1 MSYTLL
7 PICAH
12 NTRHTPHTHTTHT
25 THTHHT
31 HHTHTPHTP
40 HTHTTCRVS
49 IGTALSTRKG
59 PPQTPHARAAAQGPS
74 PLYHQHHP
82 PVQQSLPEV
91 DGASP
96 RRTPWILYQVCYQ
109 YPIRPGGC
117 QQPLTRTF
125 PSQIYYR
132 SHLQPHE
139 TLKRTLIPVSALSAT
154 SSHFRHIRDSTC
166 YWVFKIQAYSQ
177 PNHPS

>member
-1 MSYTLL
+1 MSYTLI

-12 NTRHTPHTHTTHT
+12 NTH
-25 THTHHT
+25 
-31 HHTHTPHTP
+31 HTP

-82 PVQQSLPEV
+82 PVQQSLPQV

-96 RRTPWILYQVCYQ
+96 DAHHGFYIKCVIRYL
-109 YPIRPGGC
+109 IRPGGC

-125 PSQIYYR
+125 PSQIQYYR
-132 SHLQPHE
+132 SPLQPHE

-166 YWVFKIQAYSQ
+166 YWVFKIQIVRHIASQ
-177 PNHPS
+177 IILAEKLPYV